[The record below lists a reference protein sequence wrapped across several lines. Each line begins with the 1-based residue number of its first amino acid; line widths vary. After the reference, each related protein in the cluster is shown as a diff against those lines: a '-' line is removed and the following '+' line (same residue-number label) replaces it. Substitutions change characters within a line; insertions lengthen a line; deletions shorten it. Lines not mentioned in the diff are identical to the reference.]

1 MLLKACAR
9 CGRLIPYGHSYCPQC
24 QAKVDQEREAR
35 RQEYSKKAQRKY
47 NSKRDPKYIQF
58 YRSKAW
64 RMLSAKRLQDD
75 GFRCRECHGIATEV
89 DHIIPIQTPE
99 GWDKRLDYDNTQSLC
114 TRCHNKK
121 HKRFIK
127 QKGKARSI

>member
-1 MLLKACAR
+1 MLLKNCAK
-9 CGRLIPYGHSYCPQC
+9 CGRFIPYGQRYCPAC
-24 QAKVDQEREAR
+24 QEKVDKLKEER
-35 RQEYSKKAQRKY
+35 RQKYNQKAQKKY
-47 NSKRDPKYIQF
+47 NSKRDPKYITF

-75 GFRCRECHGIATEV
+75 GFRCRQCRGIATEV

-114 TRCHNKK
+114 TRCHNEK
-121 HKRFIK
+121 HHRFIK
-127 QKGKARSI
+127 KKNKK

>member
-9 CGRLIPYGHSYCPQC
+9 CGRLIPYGHTYCTRC
-24 QAKVDQEREAR
+24 QEVVDQQQTAR
-35 RQEYSKKAQRKY
+35 RQEARAQAQQRYNKKR
-47 NSKRDPKYIQF
+47 NPKYLQF

-75 GFRCRECHGIATEV
+75 GFRCRQCRSIATEV

-114 TRCHNKK
+114 TRCHNEK
-121 HKRFIK
+121 HNRFIK
-127 QKGKARSI
+127 KKNK

>member
-9 CGRLIPYGHSYCPQC
+9 CGRLIPYGHTYCPRC
-24 QAKVDQEREAR
+24 QELVDQRQEAR
-35 RQEYSKKAQRKY
+35 RQEARARAQQKY
-47 NSKRDPKYIQF
+47 NKKRNPKYLQF

-75 GFRCRECHGIATEV
+75 GFRCRQCHSIATEV

-114 TRCHNKK
+114 TRCHNEK
-121 HKRFIK
+121 HDRFIK
-127 QKGKARSI
+127 KKNK

>member
-9 CGRLIPYGHSYCPQC
+9 CGRLIPYGHTYCTRC
-24 QAKVDQEREAR
+24 QEAVDQQQTARRREAR
-35 RQEYSKKAQRKY
+35 AQAQANYNKKR
-47 NSKRDPKYIQF
+47 NPKYLQF

-75 GFRCRECHGIATEV
+75 GFRCRQCHGIATEV

-114 TRCHNKK
+114 TRCHNEKHNRFVKK
-121 HKRFIK
+121 KNK
-127 QKGKARSI
+127 